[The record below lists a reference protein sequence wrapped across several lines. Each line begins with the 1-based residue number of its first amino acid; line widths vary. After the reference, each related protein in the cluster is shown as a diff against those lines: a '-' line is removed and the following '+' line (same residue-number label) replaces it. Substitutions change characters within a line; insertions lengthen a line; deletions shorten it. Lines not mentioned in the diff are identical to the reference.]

1 MNHNPDLKLF
11 GRKLNLVRSYL
22 TGVYAN
28 QENTSKRVS
37 QVDLARLTLVN
48 QCDISRMEH
57 GLEEPKFSFIERLS
71 IITQVPVEYF
81 FSCKTYSDFMRA
93 LADIDSNF

>member
-1 MNHNPDLKLF
+1 MSNNTDLKLF

-22 TGVYAN
+22 TGVNAS
-28 QENTSKRVS
+28 QENTNKRVS
-37 QVDLARLTLVN
+37 QVDLAKLTLVN

-57 GLEEPKFSFIERLS
+57 GLEDPKFSFIERLS
-71 IITQVPVEYF
+71 IVTQVPVEYF
-81 FSCKTYSDFMRA
+81 FSGKSYSDFMRA